1 MTDPSF
7 ENTEQ
12 RVREALK
19 RIADGHRPD
28 TDGHW
33 PASHPNRKPSA
44 ARSASTNRWMLAAA
58 SIVVVVAG
66 LAAVVV
72 VQLGGN
78 DPATDLAP
86 APIVVDS
93 IDDLPATTLPIEPT
107 NSVPD
112 SVPAE
117 ELGGVRFPVDA
128 TEEDVEWIVPWDDG
142 FLAGSFVYPDDGGA
156 TTVRARFTTDGD
168 SWEPV
173 EITMPPGMI
182 GSSRITTAGDRFVM
196 VALHDLTADAHVYRV
211 ASTAD
216 LLNWSVQ
223 DFDVPGPRP
232 PQSDQSELGGSFPVM
247 GSFAANET
255 GWAFEVRRSYTEDV
269 AVATLGDDIRTGG
282 YQIRS
287 DDNGFTVAVNG
298 ADGSPPTPD
307 TTFEYTWGEVGIGP
321 EGVPFM
327 TGEIPAS
334 RTWAATWDG
343 TPAVSATAVPSGPT
357 LASSEGFVRW
367 NDQTW
372 FSADGLTWS
381 ATPLPDPTGT
391 VQNAFPIEGGFVAIV
406 STQDG
411 TYDLYRLDERGG
423 NPRPLALADVP
434 ERFATGFA
442 GQTLPGLQ
450 SPQASVALLYP
461 GPNMSMLPPLIIDKD
476 GYRYVERSRNI
487 SVINLTTGETLHTF
501 TRLDGPPGADTWFGL
516 SSGALTLTDPATETV
531 LAQIP
536 LEELQTARNAQQQAL
551 GLETAGDESVEDFWL
566 LASRDG
572 ERFLLEPLRSSDPD
586 TNELAGVFDASTN
599 GDIVL
604 VRLGDEW
611 IRYDLPS

>member
-1 MTDPSF
+1 VTDPSF
-7 ENTEQ
+7 EDTEQ
-12 RVREALK
+12 RVREAMK
-19 RIADGHRPD
+19 RIADSHRPD

-44 ARSASTNRWMLAAA
+44 TPSSSTNRWMLAAA
-58 SIVVVVAG
+58 SIVVVAG

-93 IDDLPATTLPIEPT
+93 VDDLPATTLPTEPT

-112 SVPAE
+112 SKPAE

-142 FLAGSFVYPDDGGA
+142 FLAGSFVDPDDGGA
-156 TTVRARFTTDGD
+156 TTVRARFTTDGE

-182 GSSRITTAGDRFVM
+182 GAGRITTAGDRFVM
-196 VALHDLTADAHVYRV
+196 AAAIDPTADADVYRV
-211 ASTAD
+211 ASTTD

-232 PQSDQSELGGSFPVM
+232 PQSDQSELGASFSSM

-255 GWAFEVRRSYTEDV
+255 GWTFEIRRVYTDDV
-269 AVATLGDDIRTGG
+269 AVATLGDDIRSGG

-287 DDNGFTVAVNG
+287 DDNGFIVAVNA

-334 RTWAATWDG
+334 RTWAATWDS
-343 TPAVSATAVPSGPT
+343 TPAVSETAVPSGPT

-381 ATPLPDPTGT
+381 ASPLPDPAGT
-391 VQNAFPIEGGFVAIV
+391 IQNAFPVDAGFVAFMAN
-406 STQDG
+406 QDG
-411 TYDLYRLDERGG
+411 ATDVYRLDERGG
-423 NPRPLALADVP
+423 TPRRVDIDDVP
-434 ERFATGFA
+434 EQFSTAFA
-442 GQTLPGLQ
+442 GQTLPGPQ

-487 SVINLTTGETLHTF
+487 SVIDLTTGETLHTF
-501 TRLDGPPGADTWFGL
+501 TPLDGPPGADTWFGM
-516 SSGALTLTDPATETV
+516 SNGALTLTDPATETV

-536 LEELQTARNAQQQAL
+536 LEELQAARNAQQETL
-551 GLETAGDESVEDFWL
+551 NLETVGDESVEDFSL

-572 ERFLLEPLRSSDPD
+572 ERFLLEPLRSSNPD
-586 TNELAGVFDASTN
+586 TNDLAGVFDASTN
-599 GDIVL
+599 GNIVL

>member
-7 ENTEQ
+7 EDTEQ
-12 RVREALK
+12 RVREAMK

-44 ARSASTNRWMLAAA
+44 ARSSSTNRWMLAAA

-93 IDDLPATTLPIEPT
+93 IDDLPATTLPTEPT

-112 SVPAE
+112 SIPAE

-182 GSSRITTAGDRFVM
+182 GSSRITTAGDRLVM
-196 VALHDLTADAHVYRV
+196 VALHDLTADADVFRV

-232 PQSDQSELGGSFPVM
+232 PQSDQSELGASFPVM

-255 GWAFEVRRSYTEDV
+255 GWAFEVRRSYVANV
-269 AVATLGDDIRTGG
+269 AVATLDDDLRSGG

-307 TTFEYTWGEVGIGP
+307 TTFEYTWGEIGIGP

-343 TPAVSATAVPSGPT
+343 TPAVSETAVRSGPT

-381 ATPLPDPTGT
+381 ASPLPDPTGT

-442 GQTLPGLQ
+442 GQTIPGLRNLGT
-450 SPQASVALLYP
+450 SAALLVADA
-461 GPNMSMLPPLIIDKD
+461 GQGTAPLIIDSN
-476 GYRYVERSRNI
+476 GYRLVERRAVL
-487 SVINLTTGETLHTF
+487 SVIDMSTGDTVLTYEP
-501 TRLDGPPGADTWFGL
+501 LDGPPGADTWFEFG
-516 SSGALTLTDPATETV
+516 SDAFTVTDPASETV
-531 LAQIP
+531 LMRIPMETYRRAQDA
-536 LEELQTARNAQQQAL
+536 LQEAMAS
-551 GLETAGDESVEDFWL
+551 GGSGDEYIEDLRL

-572 ERFLLEPLRSSDPD
+572 ERFLIEPLRSNTPPSD
-586 TNELAGVFDASTN
+586 TSTTKVDAATN

-604 VRLGDEW
+604 VRFGDEW
-611 IRYDLPS
+611 IRYELPS